1 MNSKT
6 IQIGS
11 IVYGTAGI
19 GCKVLAIDGDILT
32 IETPTGEGKISNS
45 RVVRVENKP
54 CLDAHNWEETS
65 QSMRRFEVGDLVD
78 YIGCRFA
85 EQYAGELKIWELGKG
100 GDADKCTCLKPN
112 GRTTSWIEYSD
123 LVFSGAPTNQPPHEG
138 LGAFSEHPQGGIE

>member
-11 IVYGTAGI
+11 IIYGAAGV
-19 GCKVLAIDGDILT
+19 GCRVLAIDGDILT
-32 IETPTGEGKISNS
+32 IKTLSGEGKISRS

-54 CLDAHNWEETS
+54 FEVDDLVNYIG
-65 QSMRRFEVGDLVD
+65 RRFT
-78 YIGCRFA
+78 
-85 EQYAGELKIWELGKG
+85 EQYAGELKIWELGTG

-123 LVFSGAPTNQPPHEG
+123 LVFSSAPTAQLPREELEANAQER
-138 LGAFSEHPQGGIE
+138 PQGEIG

>member
-11 IVYGTAGI
+11 IVYGAAGV
-19 GCKVLAIDGDILT
+19 GCRVLAIEGDILT
-32 IETPTGEGKISNS
+32 IETLSGEGKISNS
-45 RVVRVENKP
+45 RVIRVENKP
-54 CLDAHNWEETS
+54 
-65 QSMRRFEVGDLVD
+65 FEVGDLVD
-78 YIGCRFA
+78 YIGRRFT

-123 LVFSGAPTNQPPHEG
+123 LVFSGALTNQREMSRSDLSG
-138 LGAFSEHPQGGIE
+138 EIVGEMGE

>member
-11 IVYGTAGI
+11 IVYGAAGV
-19 GCKVLAIDGDILT
+19 GCRVLAIDGDVLT
-32 IETPTGEGKISNS
+32 IETLSGEGKISRS
-45 RVVRVENKP
+45 RVIRVEDKP
-54 CLDAHNWEETS
+54 
-65 QSMRRFEVGDLVD
+65 FEVGDLVN
-78 YIGCRFA
+78 YIGHRFA

-123 LVFSGAPTNQPPHEG
+123 LVFSGAPTAQPPREE
-138 LGAFSEHPQGGIE
+138 LGANAQERPQGGIG

>member
-19 GCKVLAIDGDILT
+19 GCKVLAIEGDILT
-32 IETPTGEGKISNS
+32 IETLSGEGKISRS
-45 RVVRVENKP
+45 RVIRVENKP
-54 CLDAHNWEETS
+54 
-65 QSMRRFEVGDLVD
+65 FEVGDLVD
-78 YIGCRFA
+78 YIGRRFA

-123 LVFSGAPTNQPPHEG
+123 LVFSGAPTNQREMSRIDLSG
-138 LGAFSEHPQGGIE
+138 EIVGEIGE

>member
-11 IVYGTAGI
+11 IVYGAAGV
-19 GCKVLAIDGDILT
+19 GCRVLAIEGDILT
-32 IETPTGEGKISNS
+32 IETLSGEGKISNS
-45 RVVRVENKP
+45 RVIRVENKP
-54 CLDAHNWEETS
+54 FEVEDLVNYIG
-65 QSMRRFEVGDLVD
+65 RRFT
-78 YIGCRFA
+78 

-123 LVFSGAPTNQPPHEG
+123 LEFV
-138 LGAFSEHPQGGIE
+138 LV